1 MLTSYQYQLRNA
13 QTKWDIVNK
22 NIETNDKI
30 LETYKNDQI
39 YVSMQESDGSKST
52 MQTTDSY
59 NKLILE
65 QAKNYAE
72 LAKLE
77 IQITD
82 LSGKIASLK
91 SDVTSVSDEALEEAT
106 GELEKALEASRV
118 VYEGV
123 KAHMEEIFGSA
134 FYTNYAEHTVPQGK
148 LQNFLVANL
157 KSMLI
162 GAAAG
167 LVIAC
172 GLWFLAAL
180 APEFRRGRK
189 DDEEEKGA
197 GDGSG
202 DKSAGEAVT
211 GKEAAQA

>member
-1 MLTSYQYQLRNA
+1 MLFGSLEKGDT
-13 QTKWDIVNK
+13 
-22 NIETNDKI
+22 NISE
-30 LETYKNDQI
+30 
-39 YVSMQESDGSKST
+39 
-52 MQTTDSY
+52 
-59 NKLILE
+59 
-65 QAKNYAE
+65 
-72 LAKLE
+72 
-77 IQITD
+77 
-82 LSGKIASLK
+82 
-91 SDVTSVSDEALEEAT
+91 EALEEAT
-106 GELEKALEASRV
+106 LELQKALEASRT

-148 LQNFLVANL
+148 LQNFLSANL
-157 KSMLI
+157 KNMLI
-162 GAAAG
+162 GAVAG